1 MVSSIFKADKRDILF
16 ETAMSAIDSIKA
28 FLSLKNETG
37 EQIDLSKA
45 VFHKI
50 FPNDP
55 SSPAIYW
62 IEKDQYVI
70 YYPPNSKPYSHS
82 FEDKVKLIECLSG
95 ILFDANSERKILKG
109 GKLAVYP
116 GDNYKPYTESEQCIL
131 RVCIKPNTPM
141 FSKENLESILDQ
153 ICG

>member
-1 MVSSIFKADKRDILF
+1 MVGSIFKAQKKDLLF
-16 ETAMSAIDSIKA
+16 ETAMSAIDSINA
-28 FLSLKNETG
+28 FLSLKKESG

-55 SSPAIYW
+55 ASPSIYW

-82 FEDKVKLIECLSG
+82 FEDKIKLIECLSG
-95 ILFDANSERKILKG
+95 ILFDANSEKKLFKG
-109 GKLAVYP
+109 DRIAVYP
-116 GDNYKPYTESEQCIL
+116 GDNYKPYTEGEKCIL
-131 RVCIKPNTPM
+131 RVCIKPNSSM
-141 FSKENLESILDQ
+141 FSREKLESIWDQ
-153 ICG
+153 LCP

>member
-1 MVSSIFKADKRDILF
+1 MVSSIFKAQKKDLLF
-16 ETAMSAIDSIKA
+16 ETAMSAIDSVNA
-28 FLSLKNETG
+28 FLSLKKESG

-55 SSPAIYW
+55 ASPSIYW

-82 FEDKVKLIECLSG
+82 FEDKIKLIECLSG
-95 ILFDANSERKILKG
+95 ILFDANSGKKLG
-109 GKLAVYP
+109 GRRL
-116 GDNYKPYTESEQCIL
+116 S
-131 RVCIKPNTPM
+131 
-141 FSKENLESILDQ
+141 
-153 ICG
+153 